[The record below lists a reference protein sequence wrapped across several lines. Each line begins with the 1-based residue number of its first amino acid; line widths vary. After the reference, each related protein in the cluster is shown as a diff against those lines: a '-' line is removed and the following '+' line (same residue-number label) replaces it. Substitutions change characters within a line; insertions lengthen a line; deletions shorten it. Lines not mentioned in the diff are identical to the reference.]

1 MGTNQPHPC
10 APGKNN
16 EHLRIEELELGTY
29 RSVELPAPPR
39 FTVLVRVLDNVH
51 FATIVNF
58 DTTFHNVK

>member
-1 MGTNQPHPC
+1 MGTNQPHLC

-29 RSVELPAPPR
+29 RLVELPAPPR

-51 FATIVNF
+51 FAAVANLVA
-58 DTTFHNVK
+58 TFYNVK